1 MALRTA
7 RRSRRKQPRLQPAP
21 VPGLPEDT
29 DLHEHHSPELE
40 RQLLRSCVH
49 RMAAGRASCSACGRS
64 PLVGERLLIVGS
76 SRGERTVC
84 ELCLPY
90 KPSDASVDVVRVE
103 RIPAGERRLTVE
115 RAA

>member
-1 MALRTA
+1 MALRNA
-7 RRSRRKQPRLQPAP
+7 RRTRRKQPRLEPAP
-21 VPGLPEDT
+21 ALPEEA
-29 DLHEHHSPELE
+29 DLHEHHAPELE

-103 RIPAGERRLTVE
+103 RVSAGERRLTVE